1 MASMTREERVQHY
14 VERIVKASD
23 KKAELERILSEI
35 NGLIYSES
43 KKPLALADK
52 LKIIEELEKLIK
64 ISPAFESL
72 DSTRDYSY
80 TKKSPSASDNSDILD
95 VISAMKKRIK

>member
-1 MASMTREERVQHY
+1 MTREERALHY
-14 VERIVKASD
+14 VERIVKASN
-23 KKAELERILSEI
+23 KKVELEQILSEI
-35 NGLIYSES
+35 NGLVYSES

-72 DSTRDYSY
+72 DSTRDYHY
-80 TKKSPSASDNSDILD
+80 TQKSTTASDNSDILD
-95 VISAMKKRIK
+95 VISAMKKRIE